1 MAKRGPPP
9 KPSALRLLEGGNRG
23 RRPLPL
29 NEPEPPRP
37 LEVPVPPSYVSGY
50 AREEWERV
58 IGDLC
63 STGVYANVDQTMLS
77 AYCMSYGRWR
87 LAEDLA
93 SRLAAQD
100 PATHGLLL
108 RTQSGN
114 VVQNPAIGVANVARR
129 DMLRLAAEF
138 GLTPSGRVALDNARH
153 DPDDPVARKYG
164 L

>member
-9 KPSALRLLEGGNRG
+9 KPSSLRLLEGGNRG

-29 NEPEPPRP
+29 NEPQPSRP
-37 LEVPVPPSYVSGY
+37 LEAPAPPSYVSGY
-50 AREEWERV
+50 ARTEWERV

-63 STGVYANVDQTMLS
+63 STGVYANVDQTMLA
-77 AYCMSYGRWR
+77 AYCMAYGRWR
-87 LAEDLA
+87 LAEDVA

-100 PATHGLLL
+100 PGTHGLLL
-108 RTQSGN
+108 KTQSGN
-114 VVQNPAIGVANVARR
+114 VIQNPAVGVANVARR

-138 GLTPSGRVALDNARH
+138 GLTPSGRTALDNARR
-153 DPDDPVARKYG
+153 DSDDPVARKYG